1 MSELG
6 AEPPWTA
13 LMEHDSVQLP
23 RSAVVQQKAH
33 ALSGPLACL
42 RMALLSAVRLVGLF
56 FLLFVF

>member
-33 ALSGPLACL
+33 ALSCPLACL
-42 RMALLSAVRLVGLF
+42 RMALLGACAWWALF
-56 FLLFVF
+56 LRFVF